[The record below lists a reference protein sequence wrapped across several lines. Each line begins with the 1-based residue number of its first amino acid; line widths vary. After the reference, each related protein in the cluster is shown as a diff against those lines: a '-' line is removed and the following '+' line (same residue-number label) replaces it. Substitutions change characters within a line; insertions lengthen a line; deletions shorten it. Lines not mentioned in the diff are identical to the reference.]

1 MGFFALWRVRIFG
14 LRNVPNSG
22 GVLLACN
29 HQSFLDPV
37 LVTLALYREGNFMA
51 RDTLFVNRH
60 FRRLIESLNAFPV
73 KRNTADVG
81 AIKEIMRRLKD
92 GRVVVTFPEGTRTED
107 GTIGELLEGS
117 LMVAKRT
124 GATIVPTVID
134 GAFEAWPKG
143 LKLPRPGRVSVSY
156 GEPLGPGA
164 MAGLS
169 VEELARQTR
178 ERLLGLQ
185 RAMQRKSLVGR

>member
-143 LKLPRPGRVSVSY
+143 EKLPHPGRVSVAY
-156 GEPLGPGA
+156 GAPID
-164 MAGLS
+164 AGSMDRLS
-169 VEELARQTR
+169 VEELTAMTR
-178 ERLLGLQ
+178 ERMLGLQ
-185 RAMQRKSLVGR
+185 RQIRRK

>member
-1 MGFFALWRVRIFG
+1 MSFFALWRVRIFG
-14 LRNVPNSG
+14 LRNVPDSG

-29 HQSFLDPV
+29 HQSYLDPV
-37 LVTLALYREGNFMA
+37 LVTLALYREGSFMA

-81 AIKEIMRRLKD
+81 AIKEIIRRLKA
-92 GRVVVTFPEGTRTED
+92 GRIVVTFPEGTRTED
-107 GTIGELLEGS
+107 GSIGDLLAGS
-117 LMVAKRT
+117 LLVAKRA

-143 LKLPRPGRVSVSY
+143 LKLPRPGRVSVAY
-156 GEPLGPGA
+156 GEPIDA
-164 MAGLS
+164 EQTATLS
-169 VEELARQTR
+169 VEELTRMTR
-178 ERLLGLQ
+178 ESMLRLQ
-185 RAMQRKSLVGR
+185 QMVQRK